1 MKKAVQKAATPSTAS
16 PRKPGRPTQQA
27 AVELRQA
34 FLDASLEAFLE
45 KGFAG
50 ASIHSIAR
58 KARISR
64 DTFYRQFGSKEEV
77 FRAATAH
84 GLANQR
90 NGLRSIDYSASP
102 DQVLRAVL
110 TRTLDDLTQPR
121 SLAVLRLI
129 VAEAPRFPEVARKMF
144 EDTREFIQPLPD
156 YLGRMAREGVFDIDD
171 PFEAAFELTTLG
183 AGSIRFILAPPP
195 STPEAKASYIERLV
209 KLFLRGW
216 AYNPPADSS
225 KKVRTGRPSKAS

>member
-1 MKKAVQKAATPSTAS
+1 MKKAETGTAATY
-16 PRKPGRPTQQA
+16 RRPGRPTQQA
-27 AVELRQA
+27 AAELRKA

-45 KGFAG
+45 KGYAG

-90 NGLRSIDYSASP
+90 NHLHDIDYSAP
-102 DQVLRAVL
+102 PEQVLREVL
-110 TRTLDDLTQPR
+110 SRTYDDLTTPR
-121 SLAVLRLI
+121 SIAVLRLI
-129 VAEAPRFPEVARKMF
+129 VAEAPRFPDVARKMF
-144 EDTREFIQPLPD
+144 EDTREFLQPLPD
-156 YLGRMAREGVFDIDD
+156 YLAEMARAGVFDIDD
-171 PFEAAFELTTLG
+171 PFEAAYSLTTLG
-183 AGSIRFILAPPP
+183 GGGIRFLLEPPL
-195 STPEAKASYIERLV
+195 SIEQRKVHIERLL

-216 AYNPPADSS
+216 QSRPALA
-225 KKVRTGRPSKAS
+225 ASASIRNVDRARA